1 VTCATRNGGSWAP
14 PQFMS
19 IRGEVQAPKVYLK
32 ETSVPLGVVYV
43 GVPVERSL
51 TLVNLSNLSTKFK
64 FERPG
69 GSSPAFTLAFEPR
82 SGELEAKQVLTI
94 SIKYT
99 ALTAG
104 VVDEVLGCKV
114 FGCSLPLG
122 FGLRATAKAAV
133 LAYELLEDG
142 QEPPVALCDPREV
155 QLPDDVQL
163 PVVPPLPSLD
173 FGDDVPLFE
182 RIKMRIAVRNLSAI
196 AASFNFGC
204 NKYPAEPLP
213 PEPVRFANKILD
225 DAHDVEN
232 TFQSVAGRTYI
243 SKRLLQKQDSM
254 VLKKGNGVAFA
265 VEPSCGQL
273 TPWGVTVV
281 TITAFNNMASLFNDT
296 LSCEVETAPTAQIPV
311 SVAVVGCPL
320 SFKQEC
326 AGLDLTLSK
335 CKDPLLRFGQ
345 VTVGHP
351 SPPEKHIK
359 IKNDG
364 PVDAR
369 ISWRL
374 VREGLENAERQF
386 VECKLMA
393 TEDGVETSVKWKEPE
408 IYESPFVIKPISRV
422 VKAHSETTFTMVLP
436 SESATGPS
444 GRIASVAVADAEWV
458 SKLKVSDH
466 DNVQGET
473 AKLTSLGAL
482 HVQQSMK
489 SKLLKARKAP
499 KVTAALKV
507 CLDARIVEPS
517 LRMEKASKD
526 SNIRFRTWST
536 VEVPPCT
543 LPKHAP
549 KSLHRKTLLRNPLDV
564 PVSCQ
569 LSLDGPFS
577 LLRCFS
583 TEFSYLGAD
592 CTSTIK
598 LLPAQSMGIDILFQ
612 KPPLP
617 NRIGDKPL
625 PLEHLYR
632 GDLNITF
639 STGQLQT
646 IALKAT
652 VLSPTLVVQP
662 AAHAFGVVRA
672 DKTSE
677 LLVFLSNPTEVEASW
692 SLRHVPRANRKND
705 GIDGD
710 NARPDS
716 VDDPSVFT
724 FEHVSGVV
732 AGPSLPL
739 RSAAACVP
747 KDFNRDAQPLFAQTL
762 TELSWKGDAVTSL
775 AQSLTNDAAANP
787 RAPKPV
793 KVTFAPKRNVRYCSR
808 FRFDVHHGESFDV
821 VLQGAGSYEE
831 DVLPRH
837 VRVAGRNR

>member
-1 VTCATRNGGSWAP
+1 
-14 PQFMS
+14 M
-19 IRGEVQAPKVYLK
+19 
-32 ETSVPLGVVYV
+32 
-43 GVPVERSL
+43 
-51 TLVNLSNLSTKFK
+51 
-64 FERPG
+64 
-69 GSSPAFTLAFEPR
+69 
-82 SGELEAKQVLTI
+82 
-94 SIKYT
+94 
-99 ALTAG
+99 
-104 VVDEVLGCKV
+104 
-114 FGCSLPLG
+114 
-122 FGLRATAKAAV
+122 
-133 LAYELLEDG
+133 
-142 QEPPVALCDPREV
+142 
-155 QLPDDVQL
+155 
-163 PVVPPLPSLD
+163 
-173 FGDDVPLFE
+173 
-182 RIKMRIAVRNLSAI
+182 
-196 AASFNFGC
+196 
-204 NKYPAEPLP
+204 
-213 PEPVRFANKILD
+213 
-225 DAHDVEN
+225 
-232 TFQSVAGRTYI
+232 
-243 SKRLLQKQDSM
+243 
-254 VLKKGNGVAFA
+254 
-265 VEPSCGQL
+265 
-273 TPWGVTVV
+273 
-281 TITAFNNMASLFNDT
+281 
-296 LSCEVETAPTAQIPV
+296 
-311 SVAVVGCPL
+311 

-351 SPPEKHIK
+351 APPEKHIK
-359 IKNDG
+359 IRNDG

-393 TEDGVETSVKWKEPE
+393 TEDGVETSIAWKEPE
-408 IYESPFVIKPISRV
+408 KYESPFLIKPRSKV
-422 VKAHSETTFTMVLP
+422 VKAHAETTFTMVLP
-436 SESATGPS
+436 SASATGPS

-458 SKLKVSDH
+458 SKLKVSSH
-466 DNVQGET
+466 DGVEGET

-507 CLDARIVEPS
+507 CLDARIVAPS

-526 SNIRFRTWST
+526 SSVRFRTWST
-536 VEVPPCT
+536 VEVPPVT
-543 LPKHAP
+543 LVKHAP

-564 PVSCQ
+564 PVSCS

-577 LLRCFS
+577 LLRCVS

-592 CTSTIK
+592 CTAPIK
-598 LLPAQSMGIDILFQ
+598 LLPAQSMGVDILFE

-617 NRIGDKPL
+617 TRIGDKPL

-692 SLRHVPRANRKND
+692 SLRHVPRASRKND

-716 VDDPSVFT
+716 VDDPSVFA
-724 FEHVSGVV
+724 FEDVSGVV

-747 KDFNRDAQPLFAQTL
+747 KDFMRDAQPLFAQSL
-762 TELSWKGDAVTSL
+762 TELSWKGAAVTSL

-793 KVTFAPKRNVRYCSR
+793 RVTFSPKRNVRYCSR